1 MFKMLSEMLCKTL
14 CAVALLAL
22 PSAAG
27 AKTKV
32 KMATMAPKG
41 SVYHKIMMEMGEA
54 WKGASG
60 GEVELKLYAGGVAG
74 SDANVVDKMRLQT
87 LHAGLLTSGGVSAI
101 DTAIHALQLPMTY
114 DSFREIDFVLEK
126 LRPDLDAAYT
136 AKGFVALDY
145 IYGGWVRF
153 FAKEAGCTPDDL
165 ANRKLFVF
173 AGSPVEK
180 LWKDAGFKP
189 VPLPS
194 TEIST
199 ALQSG
204 LITALPTTPQAAMLM
219 QWQKHAP
226 YMCTPKWAPLTGA
239 ILIKKEVWDG
249 IAPELQS
256 KLQAAARDAGK
267 KLRAN
272 ASVAED
278 SSIKEMQARGLN
290 VIEVD
295 KAGIQV
301 WKDRLDAKRD
311 TMRDTYAPSALIDK
325 ALAAR
330 AEFRKL
336 GGFMDGQE

>member
-1 MFKMLSEMLCKTL
+1 MFRILCL
-14 CAVALLAL
+14 AALLIA
-22 PSAAG
+22 PAAS

-41 SVYHKIMMEMGEA
+41 SVYHTIMKEMGEA
-54 WKGASG
+54 WKAASN
-60 GEVELKLYAGGVAG
+60 GEVRLKLYAGGVAG
-74 SDANVVDKMRLQT
+74 SDANVVDKMRLKT
-87 LHAGLLTSGGVSAI
+87 LHAGLLTSGGVSSI

-114 DSFREIDFVLEK
+114 DSFRELEFVLNK
-126 LRPDLDAAYT
+126 LRPDLDAAYA

-153 FAKEAGCTPDDL
+153 FAKETGCSPDDL
-165 ANRKLFVF
+165 AKRKLFVF

-180 LWKDAGFKP
+180 LWKDAGFAP

-226 YMCTPKWAPLTGA
+226 YMCSPKWAPLTGA
-239 ILIKKEVWDG
+239 LLIKKEIWDG
-249 IAPELQS
+249 FAPD
-256 KLQAAARDAGK
+256 LQAKLLAEARKAGQ
-267 KLRAN
+267 KLRDN
-272 ASVAED
+272 AMPAEKR
-278 SSIKEMQARGLN
+278 SIDEMKKRGLN
-290 VIEVD
+290 VIAVD
-295 KAGIQV
+295 KAGMQV
-301 WKDRLDAKRD
+301 WKDRLEAKRD

-336 GGFMDGQE
+336 GGLMDGKE

>member
-1 MFKMLSEMLCKTL
+1 MRTTAFKT
-14 CAVALLAL
+14 ALLAAL
-22 PSAAG
+22 MLAPPAF

-41 SVYHKIMMEMGEA
+41 SVYHRIMKEMGQA
-54 WKGASG
+54 WKDASS
-60 GEVELKLYAGGVAG
+60 GEIRLKLYAGGVAG
-74 SDANVVDKMRLQT
+74 SDANVVDKMRLGT
-87 LHAGLLTSGGVSAI
+87 LHAGLLTSGGVSSI
-101 DTAIHALQLPMTY
+101 DTAIHALQLPMAY
-114 DSFREIDFVLEK
+114 DSFRELEYVLDA
-126 LRPDLDAAYT
+126 LRPDLDAAYA

-153 FAKEAGCTPDDL
+153 FAKEQGCSPDDL
-165 ANRKLFVF
+165 AKRKLFVF

-180 LWKDAGFKP
+180 LWKDAGFSP

-226 YMCTPKWAPLTGA
+226 YMCSPKWAPLTGA
-239 ILIKKEVWDG
+239 LLIKKDVWDG
-249 IAPELQS
+249 IDPALQA
-256 KLQAAARDAGK
+256 KLLAAARIAGK

-272 ASVAED
+272 ALPAENTAV
-278 SSIKEMQARGLN
+278 KEMAARGLK

-295 KAGIQV
+295 KAGVKLWQ
-301 WKDRLDAKRD
+301 DRLQQSYAK
-311 TMRDTYAPSALIDK
+311 MRDTYAPGALIDK
-325 ALAAR
+325 AFEAR
-330 AEFRKL
+330 KKFRAL
-336 GGFMDGQE
+336 GGLMDGKDQ